1 MKVKNLRRYF
11 GKRKALDDVNIG
23 FKKGETVL
31 IAGNNGSGKST
42 FIRILAGVLLPDS
55 GSVQLD
61 ESISKEKIAF
71 ISDKMSLF
79 EDLTLDQGIDFHCR
93 VFAVQDFDYSLIDR
107 LNLDRE
113 QRIRDLSRG
122 ERAIYHL
129 ALLLAQR
136 PAILLLDEIIHII
149 DPYLRELFLEAL
161 IDLIDEA
168 KTTVIMVNHTFT
180 ETGRIPERILIMENG
195 RFIFDE
201 MSETL
206 PQKIKKIV
214 LDVADEDK
222 DNLQAENTGIKDLPV
237 ILKHRSPL
245 YWEYYIYPFKEE
257 YKMNTHYDFHEVTLT
272 EIIKS
277 FIGGYYAKKRG

>member
-1 MKVKNLRRYF
+1 MSKEIMKIKNLRRYF
-11 GKRKALDDVNIG
+11 GKRKALDDINIG

-42 FIRILAGVLLPDS
+42 FLRTLAGVLLPDS

-61 ESISKEKIAF
+61 ETIPREKIAF

-79 EDLTLDQGIDFHCR
+79 EDMTLAQGIDFHCR
-93 VFAVQDFDYSLIDR
+93 VFAVQDFDYSSIDR
-107 LNLDRE
+107 LNLERS

-129 ALLLAQR
+129 ALLLGQR
-136 PAILLLDEIIHII
+136 PEVLLLDEVIHTI
-149 DPYLRELFLEAL
+149 DPYLRELFLDAL

-180 ETGRIPERILIMENG
+180 EIGRIPERVLIMENG

-201 MSETL
+201 MSDAL
-206 PQKIKKIV
+206 PHKIKKIV

-222 DNLQAENTGIKDLPV
+222 EKLKQEKAE
-237 ILKHRSPL
+237 
-245 YWEYYIYPFKEE
+245 
-257 YKMNTHYDFHEVTLT
+257 M
-272 EIIKS
+272 
-277 FIGGYYAKKRG
+277 